1 MHRNDVGFLFS
12 YKAQKWAHSEL
23 CNHFCNAVDEQKDKP
38 VWYVYCWLSPYI
50 VQSIEHAADGVKG
63 RYVFI
68 DAVPQDLP
76 KPVHTGLALDFCFT
90 AASFA
95 SPDCMTPELAAPQTD
110 TVELT
115 A

>member
-1 MHRNDVGFLFS
+1 MMPRGERNRYLATLLPGGYANLTYRWDSYSSASLRSYVGACVLT
-12 YKAQKWAHSEL
+12 A
-23 CNHFCNAVDEQKDKP
+23 
-38 VWYVYCWLSPYI
+38 
-50 VQSIEHAADGVKG
+50 
-63 RYVFI
+63 
-68 DAVPQDLP
+68 PQDLP
-76 KPVHTGLALDFCFT
+76 EPVHTGLVLDFCFT